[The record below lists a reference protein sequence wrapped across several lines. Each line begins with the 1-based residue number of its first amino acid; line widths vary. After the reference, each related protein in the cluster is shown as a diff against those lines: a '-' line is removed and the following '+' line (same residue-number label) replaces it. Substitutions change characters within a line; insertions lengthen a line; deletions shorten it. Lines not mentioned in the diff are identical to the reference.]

1 MQDLQNQLNCI
12 SWQPALASAVSDG
25 VGKDEEA
32 KREEI
37 LQGLQ
42 KIAAAQNRQNKLS
55 QEFRMLRNRLD
66 DVLINATP
74 IPGSLNN
81 ERGKRRRARDQ
92 LRQQIGT
99 MLERQ
104 KEDREQV
111 GALKS
116 TARQLASNPKT
127 TERIRKVRTAWN
139 LATDGLSHPKFNGP
153 ADGQPESWWTETPN
167 PRSP

>member
-1 MQDLQNQLNCI
+1 M
-12 SWQPALASAVSDG
+12 
-25 VGKDEEA
+25 
-32 KREEI
+32 
-37 LQGLQ
+37 QGLQ

-111 GALKS
+111 RALKS
-116 TARQLASNPKT
+116 TARQLRLQIQKQQN
-127 TERIRKVRTAWN
+127 ELEKVRTAWN
-139 LATDGLSHPKFNGP
+139 LATDGLSIPNSMVLLMINR
-153 ADGQPESWWTETPN
+153 ESSW
-167 PRSP
+167 